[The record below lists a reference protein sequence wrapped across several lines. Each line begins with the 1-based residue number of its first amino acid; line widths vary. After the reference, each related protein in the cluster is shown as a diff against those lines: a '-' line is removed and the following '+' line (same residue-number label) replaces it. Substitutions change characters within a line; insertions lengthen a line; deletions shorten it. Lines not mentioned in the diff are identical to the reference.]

1 MTNREKKGDY
11 AAAAMSVALWGWINF
26 FHDVG
31 ARAFYPFMK
40 DVYVGSLFIGSC
52 FNCFALSLGL
62 AAASLLVFAG
72 CRRGILVGPRG
83 QRALYLT
90 GVILTVLFYVLRDA
104 TMRYA
109 LTSLV
114 SLGAVTV
121 GGMLLFTSVLPRSKN
136 WRRLL
141 PPTAVSA
148 VILVKVLEALSQTV
162 LPFSLVSAVAMHL
175 ALLAVCAFLAFRE
188 PVETSAAGADR
199 ARSASRRSPYPLL
212 WSVLCYGLSFGVMHG
227 MLGFSPESR
236 TMNYGATLLIS
247 IPVAAAVVFGC
258 IWRLRSTEGIWDR
271 LRGAVFPAT
280 MLGYSLFVTLVD
292 IPLSTVIISG
302 AYCAYVALLVEGCI
316 VMAEECS
323 LDLIVAS
330 SAALLLLFS
339 GYTAGA
345 AAGYVFGLL
354 GLHQS
359 QLAVSLLLVGMFL
372 VLSLGTFWIG
382 NERSRR
388 KWWGL
393 RIEETPEYRHEEALR
408 DICEHIATRYELSPR
423 EEDILFR
430 VACGKKAEQIRSDY
444 SLSIY
449 TVRNHI
455 QRVYRKLNVHSA
467 LELQDF
473 VKEYDIHC

>member
-1 MTNREKKGDY
+1 MADREKKGDRV
-11 AAAAMSVALWGWINF
+11 AAVMAIALWSWINF

-40 DVYVGSLFIGSC
+40 DVYIGSLFIGSY

-62 AAASLLVFAG
+62 AMASLIVLAG
-72 CRRGILVGPRG
+72 CRRGILVGSRG
-83 QRALYLT
+83 QRALYLA
-90 GVILTVLFYVLRDA
+90 GAILTVLFYVLRDA

-114 SLGAVTV
+114 SLCSVII
-121 GGMLLFTSVLPRSKN
+121 GGMLLFTSVMPRSKN

-141 PPTAVSA
+141 PSTAACA
-148 VILVKVLEALSQTV
+148 VISVKALEALCQTI
-162 LPFSLVSAVAMHL
+162 LPFSLVGAVAIHL
-175 ALLAVCAFLAFRE
+175 TLLAVCAFPAFRE
-188 PVETSAAGADR
+188 PI
-199 ARSASRRSPYPLL
+199 SASAVVTDGGRSVGRRSPYPLF
-212 WSVLCYGLSFGVMHG
+212 WSVLCYGMSFGVMHG

-236 TMNYGATLLIS
+236 TANYGTTLFAS
-247 IPVAAAVVFGC
+247 VPVAAIVVFGC
-258 IWRLRSTEGIWDR
+258 LWRLRSTEGIWDR

-302 AYCAYVALLVEGCI
+302 AYCAYVALLIEGCI
-316 VMAEECS
+316 MMAEECS
-323 LDLIVAS
+323 IDLVAVS
-330 SAALLLLFS
+330 SIALLLLFS

-345 AAGYVFGLL
+345 AAGYIFGLW
-354 GLHQS
+354 GLYQS

-408 DICEHIATRYELSPR
+408 GICESIAAHYGLSPR
-423 EEDILFR
+423 EEDILFM
-430 VACGKKAEQIRSDY
+430 VACGKKAEQIRNDY

-455 QRVYRKLNVHSA
+455 QRIYRKLNVHSA

-473 VKEYDIHC
+473 VREHDIHC